1 MNEQIR
7 EQLSAL
13 MDGELGRD
21 QARFLLRRI
30 TPGDASSA
38 CWERYHL
45 ARQVLRRQQAAL
57 PSIGFAESVM
67 VRLEAEPSQ
76 RRIPTPWLRW
86 SAGGAVAASVA
97 MAALVLTRPALEP
110 APAPGAIASESTAPA
125 VAPNAPATVLAA
137 SAPVNEFRP
146 PLLVPNVPVEVSP
159 ASFGT
164 SMQPPVGESEP
175 PYLIRYYPSNG
186 AAAQPGFSPYVLRGT
201 PEPVQ
206 SAANR

>member
-30 TPGDASSA
+30 TPGDASSL
-38 CWERYHL
+38 CWDRYHI
-45 ARQVLRRQQAAL
+45 ARQVLRRQHAAL
-57 PSIGFAESVM
+57 PSTGFAESVM
-67 VRLEAEPSQ
+67 ARLEAEPSQ
-76 RRIPTPWLRW
+76 RRMAMPWLRW
-86 SAGGAVAASVA
+86 GAGGAVAASVA
-97 MAALVLTRPALEP
+97 MAALVLTRPALDP
-110 APAPGAIASESTAPA
+110 APAPGAIASEAPA
-125 VAPNAPATVLAA
+125 VAPSAPVSVLAA
-137 SAPVNEFRP
+137 STPANEFRP
-146 PLLVPNVPVEVSP
+146 PLLVPNAPVDVSP

-164 SMQPPVGESEP
+164 STQSLGGESEP

-206 SAANR
+206 SAGNR

>member
-30 TPGDASSA
+30 TPGDASSQ

-45 ARQVLRRQQAAL
+45 ARQVLRRQHAAM
-57 PSIGFAESVM
+57 PSVGFAESVM
-67 VRLEAEPSQ
+67 VRLEAEPSL
-76 RRIPTPWLRW
+76 RRIATPWLRW

-97 MAALVLTRPALEP
+97 MAALVLTRPVLEP
-110 APAPGAIASESTAPA
+110 APAPGAIASESPA
-125 VAPNAPATVLAA
+125 AASNAPVSVLAA

-146 PLLVPNVPVEVSP
+146 PLLVPHAPVEVSP

-164 SMQPPVGESEP
+164 NVQPFGVESEP

-186 AAAQPGFSPYVLRGT
+186 ATAQPGVSPYVLRGT

-206 SAANR
+206 SAGNR